1 MKDKWWYCDNCGQT
15 TADAQV
21 SDEGYY
27 SVLKMSCPDESEIQF
42 DISYLYTNDRMFF
55 NKCSLLYVGR
65 ITNIFLFRERL
76 G

>member
-1 MKDKWWYCDNCGQT
+1 MKDKCWYCDNCGQT

-42 DISYLYTNDRMFF
+42 DIS
-55 NKCSLLYVGR
+55 
-65 ITNIFLFRERL
+65 
-76 G
+76 